1 MERRGESGV
10 SDGHS
15 PRVEEREVRR
25 LSRVHMV
32 ALVVVA
38 LLLVGAQVVTQSAL
52 SGLEDDGRVL
62 LIVADQMTAAQELA
76 RTAVEL
82 RAATDEASLAPL
94 RSRLS
99 AQQAEFE
106 EFQRRLRR
114 SDPELGLERA
124 GDPRM
129 AEQREALEQAWLG
142 LAATLRSLLTRPP
155 PTGPAAEALVSELLE
170 DQGRYLEAMGDLAAA
185 FEQDNR
191 TRVASLGRL
200 QLGLLVGLLVM
211 VLAEG
216 LLLLRPA
223 VASVRRSLA
232 SAWATEDKLRQSEE
246 GKRAIL
252 AAIPDQL
259 LRMSRREAFLELKT
273 GRPEPVPQG
282 LSPKAW
288 PQLAAV
294 AGPYV
299 DQALL
304 DGHPQEFSFQVP
316 VPGGLRHLQVR
327 LVVSGED
334 EVLAIV
340 QDVTERRDLEQRLL
354 DAGSQ
359 ERERLGHDLHDGLCQ
374 HLAGT
379 GLVMRTLLSRLKRS
393 LPLAEEDLETAARLV
408 GEATAEARA
417 MARGLVP
424 VTVERLG
431 IEASLDQVA
440 EDLTKVHGTPV
451 AADADLGGLEPD
463 GQTAIQLFRIAHE
476 AATNAAKHARAES
489 IIIRLRPDAEEGN
502 QLLLEVIDDGVGISS
517 ERRADSMGLRIM
529 DYRAR
534 LIGGFLQVERR
545 PEGGTRVTCRL
556 SNVPDRSSGE
566 RSGLYRL
573 PS

>member
-1 MERRGESGV
+1 MARGDEEGLQE
-10 SDGHS
+10 

-25 LSRVHMV
+25 LSRVHLV
-32 ALVVVA
+32 ALLIVA
-38 LLLVGAQVVTQSAL
+38 LLLIAAQVVTQAALVGLEGDGRALLELAGQMTPAQELGQIATEFAEARDEAQLAQVRARLAEHQIELERFQKRLDEGGLAL
-52 SGLEDDGRVL
+52 SGPAAARL
-62 LIVADQMTAAQELA
+62 ADERRALDQAWQGTAA
-76 RTAVEL
+76 TI
-82 RAATDEASLAPL
+82 
-94 RSRLS
+94 
-99 AQQAEFE
+99 
-106 EFQRRLRR
+106 
-114 SDPELGLERA
+114 
-124 GDPRM
+124 
-129 AEQREALEQAWLG
+129 
-142 LAATLRSLLTRPP
+142 RSLLARPP
-155 PTGPAAEALVSELLE
+155 PVGPAAEALVSELTEGQAAYRSAL
-170 DQGRYLEAMGDLAAA
+170 GDLARACEA
-185 FEQDNR
+185 DNR
-191 TRVASLGRL
+191 ARITRLRRL
-200 QLGLLVGLLVM
+200 QLGLLAGLLVV

-216 LLLLRPA
+216 LLMLRPA

-232 SAWATEDKLRQSEE
+232 SAWATEDKLRRSEA

-259 LRMSRREAFLELKT
+259 VRIYRREAFLELKT
-273 GRPEPVPQG
+273 GRPEPVPHG

-299 DQALL
+299 DQALR
-304 DGHPQEFSFQVP
+304 DGIPQEFSFQVP
-316 VPGGLRHLQVR
+316 VPGGVRHLQVR

-354 DAGSQ
+354 DAGTQ

-379 GLVMRTLLSRLKRS
+379 GLVMRTLMSRMQKDQPLSF
-393 LPLAEEDLETAARLV
+393 EDLETAARLV
-408 GEATAEARA
+408 GEATEEARA

-431 IEASLDQVA
+431 LEAALEQVA
-440 EDLTKVHGTPV
+440 EDLRKVHGTPV
-451 AADADLGGLEPD
+451 VADLDLGMLEPD
-463 GQTAIQLFRIAHE
+463 DQMAIQLFRIAHE
-476 AATNAAKHARAES
+476 AATNAAKHAQAES
-489 IIIRLRPDAEEGN
+489 ILLRLREEPGEDG

-534 LIGGFLQVERR
+534 LIGGFLQVEAR
-545 PEGGTRVTCRL
+545 PEGGTRVSCRL
-556 SNVPDRSSGE
+556 SNVPDGRPGE
-566 RSGLYRL
+566 RSGLYTL

>member
-1 MERRGESGV
+1 MVRVDEAAAEAHRG
-10 SDGHS
+10 
-15 PRVEEREVRR
+15 PRIEEREVRR
-25 LSRVHMV
+25 LSRVHLV

-38 LLLVGAQVVTQSAL
+38 LLLLAAQVVTQVAL
-52 SGLEDDGRVL
+52 KGLEGDGQAL
-62 LIVADQMTAAQELA
+62 LVVAAQMTDAQEVG

-82 RAATDEASLAPL
+82 RSTSEAQLAEV
-94 RSRLS
+94 RSRL
-99 AQQAEFE
+99 AEQQIALERFHK
-106 EFQRRLRR
+106 RLEDDGPR
-114 SDPELGLERA
+114 LGLTRTGA
-124 GDPRM
+124 PRLS
-129 AEQREALEQAWLG
+129 EPLQAVDQSWQG
-142 LAATLRSLLTRPP
+142 LAATIRSLLTRPP
-155 PTGPAAEALVSELLE
+155 PTGAAAEALLAELVE
-170 DQGRYLEAMGDLAAA
+170 DQGAYLAAMADLAAA
-185 FEQDNR
+185 YEADNR
-191 TRVASLGRL
+191 DRLARLRSL
-200 QLGLLVGLLVM
+200 QLGLLVGLLVVVM
-211 VLAEG
+211 AEG

-259 LRMSRREAFLELKT
+259 LRISRREAFLELKT
-273 GRPEPVPQG
+273 GRPEPVPHG

-299 DQALL
+299 DQALR
-304 DGHPQEFSFQVP
+304 DGFPQEFSFQVP
-316 VPGGLRHLQVR
+316 VPDGVRHLQVR
-327 LVVSGED
+327 LVVSGDD

-354 DAGSQ
+354 DAGTQ

-379 GLVMRTLLSRLKRS
+379 GLVMRTLMSRMKKDQPLSF
-393 LPLAEEDLETAARLV
+393 EDLETAARLV
-408 GEATAEARA
+408 GEATEEARA

-431 IEASLDQVA
+431 LEAALEGVA
-440 EDLTKVHGTPV
+440 EDLRKVHGTPV
-451 AADADLGGLEPD
+451 VADLDLGGLEPD
-463 GQTAIQLFRIAHE
+463 DQMAIQIFRIAHE
-476 AATNAAKHARAES
+476 AATNAAKHAQAET
-489 IIIRLRPDAEEGN
+489 IILRLRPDPSEDN

-534 LIGGFLQVERR
+534 LIGGFLQVEPRSD
-545 PEGGTRVTCRL
+545 GGTRVSCRL

-566 RSGLYRL
+566 RSGLYTL

>member
-1 MERRGESGV
+1 MERRGEFEIVGEP
-10 SDGHS
+10 G
-15 PRVEEREVRR
+15 PRIEEREVRR
-25 LSRVHMV
+25 LSRVHLV
-32 ALVVVA
+32 ALMVVA
-38 LLLVGAQVVTQSAL
+38 LLLVGAQVVTQVAL
-52 SGLEDDGRVL
+52 ARLEDDGEVL
-62 LIVADQMTAAQELA
+62 LVVADQMAAAQDVGRTAA
-76 RTAVEL
+76 EL
-82 RAATDEASLAPL
+82 RSAVDEASLGPL
-94 RSRLS
+94 RSRL
-99 AQQAEFE
+99 AEQQIALERFHKRLE
-106 EFQRRLRR
+106 EG
-114 SDPELGLERA
+114 DPELALDRA
-124 GDPRM
+124 GDRRLETQHQ
-129 AEQREALEQAWLG
+129 AVEQTWLG
-142 LAATLRSLLTRPP
+142 MVATIRSLLTRPP
-155 PTGPAAEALVSELLE
+155 PTGQAAEALVAELLQ
-170 DQGRYLEAMGDLAAA
+170 DQGRYLTAMGQLAEGYEA
-185 FEQDNR
+185 DNR
-191 TRVASLGRL
+191 AQIGGLRSL
-200 QLGLLVGLLVM
+200 QLGLLVGLLVVVM
-211 VLAEG
+211 AEG
-216 LLLLRPA
+216 LLLFRPA

-259 LRMSRREAFLELKT
+259 LRISRREAFLELKT
-273 GRPEPVPQG
+273 GRPEPVPHG

-288 PQLAAV
+288 PRLAAV

-299 DQALL
+299 DQALR

-316 VPGGLRHLQVR
+316 VPGGVRHLQVR

-354 DAGSQ
+354 DAGTQ

-379 GLVMRTLLSRLKRS
+379 GLVMRTLMSRLKRDQQLS
-393 LPLAEEDLETAARLV
+393 MEDLEMAARLV
-408 GEATAEARA
+408 GEATEEARM

-431 IEASLDQVA
+431 LEAALEQVA

-451 AADADLGGLEPD
+451 IADLDLGGLVPEDPM
-463 GQTAIQLFRIAHE
+463 AIQLFRIAHE

-489 IIIRLRPDAEEGN
+489 ILLRLRADAAEEN

-534 LIGGFLQVERR
+534 LIGGFLQVEARL
-545 PEGGTRVTCRL
+545 EGGTRVSCRL
-556 SNVPDRSSGE
+556 SNVPDRSFGE
-566 RSGLYRL
+566 RSGLYTL